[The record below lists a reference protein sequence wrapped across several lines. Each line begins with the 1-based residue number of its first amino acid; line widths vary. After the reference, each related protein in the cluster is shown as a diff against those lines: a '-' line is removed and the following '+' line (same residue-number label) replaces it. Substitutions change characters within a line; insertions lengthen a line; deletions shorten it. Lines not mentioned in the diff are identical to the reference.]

1 MMKYWHYGAAMALA
15 LLATAATAQ
24 TDPNAVAQLPT
35 TQFKP
40 VATATSPD
48 RSIVVTIAFDND
60 GRPTYAVTRKGK
72 PVLQPGKL
80 GVMFT
85 DAPKIERNM
94 TLIGQSQA
102 SADSSWTQ
110 PFGEWKSIRDR
121 HNELTLRFRE
131 KAGMQREMDVIFRVS
146 IPSAERT
153 ALLIQCTGLLYTP
166 DREHFGI
173 VPIEVIFHPRCLHT
187 FLFLLSIT

>member
-60 GRPTYAVTRKGK
+60 GRPTYAVTRKEIGR
-72 PVLQPGKL
+72 
-80 GVMFT
+80 
-85 DAPKIERNM
+85 ASCRER
-94 TLIGQSQA
+94 
-102 SADSSWTQ
+102 
-110 PFGEWKSIRDR
+110 
-121 HNELTLRFRE
+121 
-131 KAGMQREMDVIFRVS
+131 V
-146 IPSAERT
+146 
-153 ALLIQCTGLLYTP
+153 
-166 DREHFGI
+166 
-173 VPIEVIFHPRCLHT
+173 
-187 FLFLLSIT
+187 